1 MSVQLVPGHRGV
13 REVTVGLDGDAAA
26 VGGGDGAGHD
36 DQRAGAVDVGVAV
49 EQVAGDRLVR
59 PVTVGAPSV
68 GSLTTN
74 VVLPTA
80 LLAPLKV
87 SLSATGGSLTQV
99 TVTDTVAVD
108 PPLRV

>member
-1 MSVQLVPGHRGV
+1 M
-13 REVTVGLDGDAAA
+13 
-26 VGGGDGAGHD
+26 
-36 DQRAGAVDVGVAV
+36 
-49 EQVAGDRLVR
+49 
-59 PVTVGAPSV
+59 
-68 GSLTTN
+68 N

-99 TVTDTVAVD
+99 TVTATVAVD